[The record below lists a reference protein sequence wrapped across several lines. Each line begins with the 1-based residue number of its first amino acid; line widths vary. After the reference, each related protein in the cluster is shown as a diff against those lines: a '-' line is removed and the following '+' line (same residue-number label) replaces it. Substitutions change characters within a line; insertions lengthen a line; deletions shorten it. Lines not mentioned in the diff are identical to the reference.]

1 MKFQTDV
8 AYLVESKQ
16 AFHEIQGE
24 LFKRGYKW
32 LKIGNKFKKLQD
44 NDFPRYVSVYDNKLI
59 MSSKKRLFERTVIT
73 FNKFDRFEKEPVDLD
88 GISGTFHVYSARD
101 AYALETQLVRL
112 GCTWC
117 SGDTRYVKTIDSKFN
132 LFSECN
138 KVYFVIEDG
147 RISYGYVDCEN
158 TIEFRAGDTI
168 YLHEGKLCVNKVSK
182 QYPVPEEPVEEP
194 VEEPKK
200 VMFVEVPFL
209 EVAEHLQNGDNLDD
223 YYIEL
228 SRDGLC
234 ALTELDASGVGLK
247 YTHITECKFFKR
259 EE

>member
-1 MKFQTDV
+1 MKLQTDV

-32 LKIGNKFKKLQD
+32 LTCGNKFKKLQD
-44 NDFPRYVSVYDNKLI
+44 SDFPRYVGVYEDKLI
-59 MSSKKRLFERTVIT
+59 MTSKKNSFERPVIT

-88 GISGTFHVYSARD
+88 GISVTFHVYSARD
-101 AYALETQLVRL
+101 AYALETQLVRM
-112 GCTWC
+112 GYTWKT
-117 SGDTRYVKTIDSKFN
+117 GAIRYVKVMDNDWDVFN
-132 LFSECN
+132 RYN
-138 KVYFVIEDG
+138 KVYFLLNDG
-147 RISYGYVDCEN
+147 HITYGHFDRDN
-158 TIEFRAGDTI
+158 TIEFRAGDSI
-168 YLHEGKLCVNKVSK
+168 YLHEGKLCVNRISK
-182 QYPVPEEPVEEP
+182 QYPVPEEPVA
-194 VEEPKK
+194 EPKK

-209 EVAEHLQNGDNLDD
+209 EVAERLQNGDNLDD

-228 SRDGLC
+228 SRGGLC